1 MEYPHVCKFKVNNV
15 FDDEIEITL
24 YSGLTTFV
32 GPNGSG
38 KTQTL
43 KSMRN
48 YFENDLGEGKVRYL
62 SSNRLGEMEQYRS
75 KVNQYDYKPE
85 NYEVGDRNK
94 KRVRN
99 KIETVSGDFFTMD
112 DKKDVLIK
120 VAERLSVLFGR
131 QIYLRWD
138 AGSMKVFFEK
148 TEKQK
153 EYSVAAEASG
163 LVNVISILAAIFDDD
178 IQVLLIDEPEVS
190 LHPQLQSYLL
200 REIKNSIKL
209 YGKTVIIST
218 HSTDLLSFGRIEEFS
233 NLVFFEENRKPTQIP
248 KDAPELKGRKLKD
261 FLIKMGRVYKNG
273 FFAKKLLLIEGSSD
287 FMICHSLINRLEIDI
302 DAAGSQLIPVEGK
315 GQFPVISKLFR
326 MLNKEIAILTD
337 LDGFVDDNTVVEL
350 FFDLPQA
357 KELAVKQ
364 GMGNISEIVQGIKTE
379 IEKLV
384 TKHKDDMKNIYQSH
398 LYWINRKQNEDEI
411 KNVKRAMIGQ
421 LFCTEDVKE
430 WPDYEEWKNIKCR
443 IEVLFTML
451 EKVGC
456 FVLKKGAIESYYRFV
471 SNTSN
476 SEKTSAAA
484 EEVSGINE
492 EEPSVLE
499 QYYSDIIKPLK
510 YITKTK
516 KVDESLAVK
525 KELLTELP
533 LALEILKPNTT
544 EKEIYAAIKQAK
556 GSATSLFN
564 YQILNYEEKLGIKVD
579 LKSKILEVQG
589 FPFTIFWG
597 ENVNIKINETIKNK
611 YS

>member
-1 MEYPHVCKFKVNNV
+1 
-15 FDDEIEITL
+15 
-24 YSGLTTFV
+24 
-32 GPNGSG
+32 
-38 KTQTL
+38 
-43 KSMRN
+43 
-48 YFENDLGEGKVRYL
+48 
-62 SSNRLGEMEQYRS
+62 
-75 KVNQYDYKPE
+75 
-85 NYEVGDRNK
+85 
-94 KRVRN
+94 
-99 KIETVSGDFFTMD
+99 
-112 DKKDVLIK
+112 
-120 VAERLSVLFGR
+120 
-131 QIYLRWD
+131 
-138 AGSMKVFFEK
+138 
-148 TEKQK
+148 
-153 EYSVAAEASG
+153 
-163 LVNVISILAAIFDDD
+163 
-178 IQVLLIDEPEVS
+178 
-190 LHPQLQSYLL
+190 
-200 REIKNSIKL
+200 
-209 YGKTVIIST
+209 
-218 HSTDLLSFGRIEEFS
+218 
-233 NLVFFEENRKPTQIP
+233 
-248 KDAPELKGRKLKD
+248 
-261 FLIKMGRVYKNG
+261 
-273 FFAKKLLLIEGSSD
+273 
-287 FMICHSLINRLEIDI
+287 
-302 DAAGSQLIPVEGK
+302 
-315 GQFPVISKLFR
+315 
-326 MLNKEIAILTD
+326 
-337 LDGFVDDNTVVEL
+337 
-350 FFDLPQA
+350 
-357 KELAVKQ
+357 
-364 GMGNISEIVQGIKTE
+364 MGNISEIVQGIKTE

-430 WPDYEEWKNIKCR
+430 WPDYEEWKNIKDR
-443 IEVLFTML
+443 IEVLFIML

-544 EKEIYAAIKQAK
+544 EKEIHAAIKQAK

-579 LKSKILEVQG
+579 LTSKILEVQG
-589 FPFTIFWG
+589 FPFTIFWR

>member
-138 AGSMKVFFEK
+138 TGSMKVFFEK

-430 WPDYEEWKNIKCR
+430 WPDYEEWKNIKDR
-443 IEVLFTML
+443 IEVLFIML

-579 LKSKILEVQG
+579 LTSKILEVQG